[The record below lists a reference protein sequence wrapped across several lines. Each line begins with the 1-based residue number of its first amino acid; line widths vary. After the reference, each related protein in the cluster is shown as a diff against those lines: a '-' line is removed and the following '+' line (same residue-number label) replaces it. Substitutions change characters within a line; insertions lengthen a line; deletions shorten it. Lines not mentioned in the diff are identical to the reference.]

1 MAQELLK
8 YSVTYGGRAH
18 ELTPSGGEV
27 ILPRSGV
34 KIHHSSSCWHLTD
47 SGDLPTHPDPDGVLW
62 RRLLDASDPA
72 AFSASRGL
80 VNGMGKPLTGVCS
93 CALRAVTDDHADSL
107 PYWPLDAAFAA
118 FDPDAHGAAVEAAD
132 HEAARFRERFPW
144 EEWPTL
150 SLDRYAL
157 GQQPDLPGPFYS
169 RDLEYGSKPLG
180 SITGGS
186 AYKHF
191 VFRRRDGVWWH
202 DTKYPDAATAWEAV
216 RAGIVEAVEAARAG
230 RVAEIDDIAAIA
242 SGVTVVAKTLRI
254 YAPDAIL
261 PVYADHLTRHYLS
274 LAGGDAYG
282 GLRPFA
288 RKQAL
293 RRLFLDREGSKD
305 WPPQLV
311 LRFLLWWAPLRVA
324 PRIVRIGIEDG
335 VRIWPQCLA
344 GGYLAVRHEAI
355 GDLHAFV
362 GPEEATEASGSG
374 GVPGSGLSPDPD
386 SIEDLGLWDLI
397 GLRAGDRV
405 VAMDGRNTVLGVG
418 QVTGEGYRWRPDLT
432 GHRHTVSVDWSG
444 TYSGVLDPPA
454 GDWGPWLVTDVRP
467 KLWGQIQALR
477 TAGAPEAVE
486 AEPELLPPLDAGLRR
501 ISDALDRRGQAV
513 LYGPPGTGKTR
524 QALRFAVRRL
534 GELSDDLPGLHP
546 AAEPGDELFG
556 HTVRALTA
564 AGRLTLVTFHP
575 GYGYEDFIEGL
586 RPRPGS
592 TGLSL
597 ETTAGVFKE
606 VCTRAAADPGHPY
619 LVVVDEL
626 NRADLPKVLGELITV
641 IEKDKRGMAVTLPL
655 SKEAFCVPRNV
666 QLLGTMNTSDRSIR
680 QLDSAVRRRF
690 AFLELL
696 PDAGPLHGSAVD
708 ELDLGVFLDALND
721 RIRRELDREKQIGQ
735 AFFLPGGTPVATAA
749 ELASV
754 IRDEILPLLQEY
766 AYDDYGLL
774 TAFLG
779 EDLVDPVSH
788 TLRELSDEKL
798 VSCLYEEF
806 QVGAGAP
813 SA

>member
-1 MAQELLK
+1 MAQERLK
-8 YSVTYGGRAH
+8 YSVTHGGRAH

-34 KIHHSSSCWHLTD
+34 KIHHSESCWHLTD
-47 SGDLPTHPDPDGVLW
+47 SGDLPRHPDPAGVLW
-62 RRLLDASDPA
+62 RQLLDASDPA

-80 VNGMGKPLTGVCS
+80 VNGVGKPLTGVCS

-118 FDPDAHGAAVEAAD
+118 FDPDAHRSAVEAAD
-132 HEAARFRERFPW
+132 REAARFRERFPW
-144 EEWPTL
+144 EEWPAL

-157 GQQPDLPGPFYS
+157 GQQPGLPGPFYS

-191 VFRRRDGVWWH
+191 VFRRRDGSWWH
-202 DTKYPDAATAWEAV
+202 DAKYPDAATAWEAV
-216 RAGIVEAVEAARAG
+216 RAGILEAVEAARAG
-230 RVAEIDDIAAIA
+230 RVAEIDDIAAVA

-293 RRLFLDREGSKD
+293 RRLFQDREGSKD

-311 LRFLLWWAPLRVA
+311 LRFLLWWAPPRVA

-335 VRIWPQCLA
+335 VRRWPQCLA
-344 GGYLAVRHEAI
+344 GGYLAVGHDTL
-355 GDLHAFV
+355 GDLHGFA
-362 GPEEATEASGSG
+362 GSEEFTEASGSDG
-374 GVPGSGLSPDPD
+374 APGTPGSGASLD
-386 SIEDLGLWDLI
+386 DLGLWDLI
-397 GLRAGDRV
+397 GLRAGDRI
-405 VAMDGRNTVLGVG
+405 VAMAGRDTVLGVG

-432 GHRHTVSVDWSG
+432 GHRHTVSVDWAG
-444 TYSGVLDPPA
+444 TYAGVLDPSA

-467 KLWGQIQALR
+467 KLWSRIQALR
-477 TAGAPEAVE
+477 TGSAPEAVE
-486 AEPELLPPLDAGLRR
+486 VEADLLPPLGAGLQR

-534 GELSDDLPGLHP
+534 GELSDDLPGLYP
-546 AAEPGDELFG
+546 AAEPGDENFD

-592 TGLSL
+592 AGLSL

-606 VCTRAAADPGHPY
+606 VCARAAADPGHPY

-666 QLLGTMNTSDRSIR
+666 QLLGTMNTADRSIR

-696 PDAGPLHGSAVD
+696 PDAGPLRGSPVD
-708 ELDLGVFLDALND
+708 ELDLGVFLDALNH

-735 AFFLPGGTPVATAA
+735 AFFLPGGKPLATAA

-754 IRDEILPLLQEY
+754 IRDEIWPLLQEY

-774 TAFLG
+774 TGFLG
-779 EDLVDPVSH
+779 EALVDPVSH
-788 TLRELSDEKL
+788 TLRALPDEDL
-798 VSCLYEEF
+798 VAALYEEF
-806 QVGAGAP
+806 QDCADAQP
-813 SA
+813 A